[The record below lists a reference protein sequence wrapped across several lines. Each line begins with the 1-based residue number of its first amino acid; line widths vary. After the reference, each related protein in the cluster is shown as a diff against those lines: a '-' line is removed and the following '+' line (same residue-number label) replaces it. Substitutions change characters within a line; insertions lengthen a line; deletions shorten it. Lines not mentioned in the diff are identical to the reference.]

1 MKKRMTLLLVLAI
14 ALATAPAAMANHC
27 KRCRPL
33 WEACQS
39 GLTSGFV
46 NCEWSDEIGNCVTS
60 PSCSHLTAAVVAPLA
75 SEYAVASVERID
87 EAQPQ
92 TNADETRVASLETA
106 PAPVPTR

>member
-1 MKKRMTLLLVLAI
+1 MKKRVTLLLVLAI

-46 NCEWSDEIGNCVTS
+46 NCVWDDSINNCVTS
-60 PSCSHLTAAVVAPLA
+60 TSCSHALSAQIEPLA
-75 SEYAVASVERID
+75 SEFAVASVERLD
-87 EAQPQ
+87 EPQ
-92 TNADETRVASLETA
+92 SNPTDTRVASLETA
-106 PAPVPTR
+106 PTADR

>member
-33 WEACQS
+33 WEACA
-39 GLTSGFV
+39 LNTTSGWV
-46 NCEWSDEIGNCVTS
+46 NCVWDESINNCVTS
-60 PSCSHLTAAVVAPLA
+60 VSCSHLSAAVIEPLA
-75 SEYAVASVERID
+75 SEYAVASVERVD

-106 PAPVPTR
+106 PAPATR